1 METYQK
7 FLIGLVIGAVIAGGA
22 YYVFIADNGA
32 HNPLMETSELTI
44 RVESTHILL
53 SANYTLSIDGKNVES
68 WSMGP
73 SGWAE
78 YIYTY
83 TTPKTDGT
91 KMIIIKV
98 VATGGGFG
106 TQTDSVQVLVGT
118 SQNYSMTLRA

>member
-22 YYVFIADNGA
+22 YYVLFADNGA
-32 HNPLMETSELTI
+32 HNPLMETSELNI

-53 SANYTLSIDGKNVES
+53 SANYTLSIDGENVES

-73 SGWAE
+73 SGYAE
-78 YIYTY
+78 FTYTY

-91 KMIIIKV
+91 KMIVIKV

-106 TQTDSVQVLVGT
+106 TQTDSVQVLMGT